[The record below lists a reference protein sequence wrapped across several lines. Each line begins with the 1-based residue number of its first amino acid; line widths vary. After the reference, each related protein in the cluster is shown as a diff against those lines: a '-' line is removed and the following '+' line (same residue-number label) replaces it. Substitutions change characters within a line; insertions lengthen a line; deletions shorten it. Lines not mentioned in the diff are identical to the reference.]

1 MTLSLWLRI
10 YGASVI
16 GIMLLVRLGFPFG
29 PLRQWLQSGPYVAK
43 GAAGWAVVT
52 PRAAGPLAEHV
63 EPADG
68 KWSAR
73 VKLGPLNLLRSWLG
87 DLCSC
92 YWCTGGW
99 VALFA
104 VLAFVPGSV
113 WDRLTW
119 WGALW
124 AAASFTVAV
133 VVRLED

>member
-43 GAAGWAVVT
+43 GAAGWAVVD
-52 PRAAGPLAEHV
+52 GPDQV
-63 EPADG
+63 RQMSSR
-68 KWSAR
+68 WVAR
-73 VKLGPLNLLRSWLG
+73 GQVGPLNLLRSWLG

-92 YWCTGGW
+92 YWCAGAW
-99 VALFA
+99 VTLVFT
-104 VLAFVPGSV
+104 LAFVLGST

-119 WGALW
+119 WGPCWL
-124 AAASFTVAV
+124 AASFTCAV
-133 VVRLED
+133 IARIEDT

>member
-1 MTLSLWLRI
+1 MTLSLWFRI

-43 GAAGWAVVT
+43 GAAGWAVVD
-52 PRAAGPLAEHV
+52 GPDQV
-63 EPADG
+63 RQMSSR
-68 KWSAR
+68 WVAR
-73 VKLGPLNLLRSWLG
+73 GQVGPLNLLRSWLG

>member
-16 GIMLLVRLGFPFG
+16 GIMLLVRLGFPLG
-29 PLRQWLQSGPYVAK
+29 PLRQWLQSGPYV
-43 GAAGWAVVT
+43 GIGEESGTYAVVDGGR
-52 PRAAGPLAEHV
+52 PIAAPS
-63 EPADG
+63 
-68 KWSAR
+68 KWAAR
-73 VKLGPLNLLRSWLG
+73 VKLGPINLLRSWLG